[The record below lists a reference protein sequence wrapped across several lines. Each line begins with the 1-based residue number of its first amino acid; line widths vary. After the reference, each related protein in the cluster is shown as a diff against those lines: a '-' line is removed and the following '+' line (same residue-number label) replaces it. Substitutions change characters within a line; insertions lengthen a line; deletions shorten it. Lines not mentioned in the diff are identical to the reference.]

1 MARRGCRRGLSG
13 PRGAGSL
20 LRAVNGPDGPD
31 EEADHLRQAHPRVF
45 RRATI
50 RVTIATLALA
60 GSLVAVP
67 ANASNT
73 KSELEAARQEL
84 AAKRAE
90 LDRLT
95 LQWQQT
101 ETELAQAQDA
111 VRQAQAEIGI
121 LEAQL
126 ARARAKLD
134 RQVRA
139 VYISGG
145 DATIG
150 ALLGSQSFA
159 EFADRLRFATSI
171 VQGNE
176 DLAVAVG
183 VQAERLRRTRER
195 LAGEAQ
201 AQAQAAAS
209 LQAQR
214 TSLDAKVSDV
224 QSTVSD
230 LYKKYQSE
238 QQQQQIGLPAG
249 ASSGG
254 GSGGS
259 FPPTA
264 SGAISICPVQGA
276 VSFVDSFGWPR
287 PGGRSHEGID
297 MLSPYGT
304 PIVAVS
310 DGNAVQTPNALGGI
324 AVIVYHS
331 GSSDWSYYAHMSSYG
346 ASGPVKA
353 GQVIG
358 YVGATGD
365 TTVNHLHFEFHP
377 GGGGAV
383 DPYETLR
390 ALCY

>member
-1 MARRGCRRGLSG
+1 MT
-13 PRGAGSL
+13 
-20 LRAVNGPDGPD
+20 V
-31 EEADHLRQAHPRVF
+31 
-45 RRATI
+45 AT
-50 RVTIATLALA
+50 VALA
-60 GSLVAVP
+60 GSLIAVP
-67 ANASNT
+67 ANANT
-73 KSELEAARQEL
+73 KGDLEAARKEL
-84 AAKRAE
+84 AAKQAE
-90 LDRLT
+90 LDKVT
-95 LQWQQT
+95 LEWQQT
-101 ETELAQAQDA
+101 ETKLAQAQAA
-111 VRQAQAEIGI
+111 VRQAQADITS
-121 LEAQL
+121 LESQL
-126 ARARAKLD
+126 ARTRTKLD

-145 DATIG
+145 EATIG
-150 ALLGSQSFA
+150 ALLGSESFA
-159 EFADRLRFATSI
+159 DFADRLRFATSI

-176 DLAVAVG
+176 DLALAVE
-183 VQAERLRRTRER
+183 VQAERLRRARAR

-201 AQAQAAAS
+201 AQADAAAELQSERAS
-209 LQAQR
+209 L
-214 TSLDAKVSDV
+214 TAKVDDL
-224 QSTVSD
+224 QSTVND
-230 LYKKYQSE
+230 LYKKYRAE
-238 QQQQQIGLPAG
+238 IRQQQQQEQAGLPPATT
-249 ASSGG
+249 GG
-254 GSGGS
+254 GSGS
-259 FPPTA
+259 YPPTA

-297 MLSPYGT
+297 MISPYGT
-304 PIVAVS
+304 PIVAVA
-310 DGNAVQTPNALGGI
+310 DGNAVQTPNPLGGI